1 MKKLAKEKIA
11 DILALTPMQEGLLFH
26 YLKNPGSPH
35 YFEQLSLEL
44 AGEIDVQHFQNA
56 WNAIIETNEMLRT
69 VFRWEK
75 LEKPSQIIL
84 KEHKCNAIFY
94 DLSAK
99 DSSQRK
105 RALDEIKN
113 KDRRDSF
120 DLRQVP
126 FRVILC
132 KLAEKE
138 FEMVVSNHHILY
150 DGWSNG
156 IILKEFFNAY
166 CALSKGEVFTPP
178 VKPEFKAFVKRIQRQ
193 DTAKQEKFW
202 GNYLKE
208 FDSLPGAP
216 AAGRRKKTRGTGDAA
231 NDRFQFPGELK
242 NKLDSFI
249 KSRNLTTASLLYSAW
264 GVLLQRCH
272 AVGDIIFDATVSG
285 RSAGTAIKGIE
296 NIVGLFINT
305 LPLRIQTL
313 PGETVSSF
321 LSRVHDMIRQWSEF
335 ENSPPLAVREI
346 LDKRRQESLFDSVAA
361 IENYPLDSLTAAD
374 TAPLSLHS
382 FSIVERTLYDLTVII
397 TTLDGIELNITYNN
411 DLFDRT
417 IISRLF
423 NHLVSIVEEMVTHPG
438 KAASEIDV
446 WAEGERET
454 FLEHIRSVRE
464 REPEVEIEYTAP
476 RDEVEEKLVEIWSDV
491 LNIKKKDIGIN
502 HNFFEFGGHSL
513 KASLLAGRIHPVF
526 EVKVPLEEIFSRP
539 TVRGLAGYIRET
551 MKQQYVPMP
560 VAVEKEYY
568 EVSPGQGRLYM
579 LGQLNPGSTAYNGPW
594 SLMLDGPIDKE
605 RMEKS
610 FKGLI
615 RRHEMLRTSFEQRNG
630 EPVQKIHEH
639 VEFEI
644 EYYDLAA
651 KDAKGREETKVFG
664 SPETLFQKGFWPP
677 EAIIKSF
684 IRPFDLSRAPLLR
697 VGLIEVGVQRHILV
711 VDMHHIITDGTS
723 SAVLAGELSRLY
735 RGEDLPALK
744 IQYKDFS
751 QWQNRRIAEGQLTK
765 QEVFWLN
772 HLSGELPVLNLPI
785 DFPRPLMQS
794 FAGER
799 ISFESDDVLAGRLH
813 ILMKET
819 GTTLYMALLSVLNIV
834 LGWYCDREDI
844 VVGTPI
850 AGRNHADVENTVGF
864 FLETLA
870 IRNQP
875 AAGKT
880 FAQFL
885 QEVKGATLNA
895 YENRD
900 YPFSLLIKRLSP
912 MNDLSRN
919 PLFDVML
926 NVLNQRSTDF
936 EMEGVKVI
944 PYKLDIKVAK
954 VDMTLEVV
962 EQYGKINFELE
973 YCTALFKKQTME
985 RFVMHFLNTLR
996 ATMAAPEIRLGDIE
1010 IIDENEKRQILA
1022 GFNNT
1027 AVEYDEERTVV
1038 DYFETRAAGDPDR
1051 IAVIGSTV
1059 ETLRATSLQITYR
1072 ELNEQSGRWAGLLIE
1087 KGVLADDI
1095 VGIMVGPSLEM
1106 IIGIWGILK
1115 AGGAYLPIDPDYPQ
1129 ERIDYMLKDSGAKI
1143 LLTAVECVFN
1153 YHHSSFIIHHSNHL
1167 AYLIYTS
1174 GSTGKPKG
1182 VMVRHKNLMGYIR
1195 SFQEEFKIKETDV
1208 ALQQASFTFDV
1219 FVEEVYPCLLA
1230 GGTLAVPPR
1239 HVVRD
1244 TALLVKFIA
1253 AQKITIIDCSPLLL
1267 NELNGYPQAI
1277 RAGKANPLKTIR
1289 MVISGGDVLK
1299 SEYVTNLL
1307 KTGAVYNT
1315 YGPTETTV
1323 CVSYHRL
1330 TGIEGACIPIGT
1342 PITNYRVYILDGYRR
1357 LLPVGVAGEIVV
1369 GGVGVTAG
1377 YLNRPELTAEKF
1389 IDFHHSSFII
1399 HHSNLYRTGDLGKWL
1414 PNGSIEFIG
1423 RKDRQVKIRGY
1434 RIEPGEIET
1443 RLLAHQDIKEVS
1455 VISIGEQWL
1464 CAYFTAGKEKNIK
1477 EMREFLSGDLPS
1489 YMIPAYF
1496 VQLEQMP
1503 IGPGGKIDIKALP
1516 RPGEYG
1522 LDTGVEY
1529 VLPETEIE
1537 NKLVSIWQELLARER
1552 IGIMDD
1558 FFDLGGDSILVNR
1571 CIARI
1576 REEMQVEIPLRK
1588 FFQRPFIKTLAE
1600 EIEKQERQATSIKPA
1615 ERVGEIPLS
1624 FAQERL
1630 WFLQELDAGNVA
1642 YFVPRVIRMK
1652 GKPDV
1657 YLLERTF
1664 TEIIRRHE
1672 ILRTVFPTVDGQPVQ
1687 RIQSPYRFKIPVS
1700 DWSGLEKEDREQKV
1714 SIFLKEEGR
1723 RPFDF
1728 EQGPLLR
1735 VNLLKLKEEEHLF
1748 VLTEHHLIHDGWTQ
1762 GVLLNEFIRIF
1773 TAYSEGREHDLPGLA
1788 IQYADYVIW
1797 QRSYLQ
1803 GERLKEHLDYW
1814 QEKLSGLI
1822 PALELP
1828 GDRPRPAV
1836 MSGEGALLEFHL
1848 PSTLTGQLE
1857 EFSRENG
1864 ATLFM
1869 TMLAAFKTLL
1879 YRCTGEEDLCAGTGI
1894 ANRSHKEME
1903 GMLGM
1908 VINTLPLRTHT
1919 PGQLHFKQYLSQVK
1933 ETCLEAYQRQDTPFG
1948 KIVEALSRERSLS
1961 YNPIFQVMF
1970 SFMDTPG
1977 GDLILPGLE
1986 LRLEPTHNRSAKFDI
2001 NIVVVPP
2008 PDENNG
2014 EILVEWEY
2022 NIDIFA
2028 AQTVERM
2035 IGHYIR
2041 LLEEVVRRPDVS
2053 ISNLPMLGP
2062 EEIQRLIYEWNDTEI
2077 AYPKDKTIHEL
2088 FAGQVEK
2095 APDHIALV
2103 GATAVET
2110 LRATSLQ
2117 IQITYR
2123 QLKEQ
2128 SGRLAGLLIE
2138 KGVLADHIIGIM
2150 MERSIDQIIGILGIL
2165 KSGGAYLPIDPAYPQ
2180 ERIDYMLKDSGAKLL
2195 AVANELE
2202 GKKVRRWEG
2211 EKVVLEEI
2219 SILSY
2224 PLTFLPS
2231 YLLNSSNLA
2240 YVIYTSGSTG
2250 RPKGVMVEHRNVVR
2264 LVINP
2269 NYISFESPDR
2279 ILQSGALEFDAST
2292 FEIWGALLNSLTLYV
2307 AAKEELLDPGR
2318 LKKAIRNYGI
2328 SIMWMTSPLFN
2339 QMLQTDI
2346 EIFMGLNKLLVGG
2359 DVLSPVHIEQLRNRY
2374 PRLSVI
2380 DGYGPTENTTF
2391 STTYL
2396 IDREHMDNIPI
2407 GKPISNSNAYIVDKY
2422 NNLQPSGVPG
2432 ELYVGGDGVARG
2444 YLNRPELT
2452 AEKFID
2458 FHHSSFIIHHSN
2470 FYRTGDLARRLPDGN
2485 IEFLGRRD
2493 FQVKIRGFRIELE
2506 EIENL
2511 LLRHESI
2518 KGAAVMVNGE
2528 GGAEKRYLIAYI
2540 VLKKEIE
2547 ISILREYL
2555 KGKLPDYMTP
2565 SCFIKLEKMP
2575 LNPNGKIDR
2584 GSLPKPGLKV
2594 GEGYTAPGDEIETK
2608 LVNLWADI
2616 LGRDPLHASQ
2626 LQTSIGIHD
2635 NFFEL
2640 GGHSLKATAMMSK
2653 IHKELEV
2660 KVELMDI
2667 FRTPT
2672 IRDIARLIRG
2682 LRKEAFQA
2690 IEPVEKKEY
2699 YPLSSAQKRL
2709 YFIQQLD
2716 LNSAGYNIPMVLPLG
2731 QGIKKDKLES
2741 TLKQLIARH
2750 ESLRTSF
2757 EMLNEEVVQRIH
2769 ESVEFEVEY
2778 YDLAAKNAKDREEK
2792 IKLPQLD
2799 HDSSFIIQ
2807 HFIHPFDLSRAP
2819 LIRSGLITFP
2829 DGHCTWMVD
2838 IHHIVSDGTSHT
2850 ILAEDFMRLYET
2862 GVPLEPL
2869 PLQYKD
2875 FAQWQNQLFA
2885 GGRVKDQED
2894 YWLRL
2899 YAGEIPR
2906 LNLPADYKRPAV
2918 FTFEG
2923 DRRVFELEK
2932 EDAVKFKAL
2941 GARCGG
2947 TLYMNMMAALN
2958 TLFYKYTGQTDII
2971 IGSGIAGRRHADT
2984 QGVVGMFVNTLAL
2997 RNFPAGEKP
3006 YENFLREVISD
3017 SVTGFENQDVQFEE
3031 LVEKLDTGRDPSRNP
3046 LFDVIMAARNF
3057 RQVNLDPQ
3065 WQIKNEN
3072 LPGNRYKNKTSK
3084 FDLAFFISESED
3096 DVYIE
3101 LEYYTAI
3108 FKEETIERMAAHFKS
3123 VIQAVIKN
3131 PAGAL
3136 KDIDILSEKEK
3147 GQLLYEFNDTGAEFP
3162 GDKTI
3167 HRLIDAQVTRTPGH
3181 AALIYKDQIITYR
3194 ELDRQADRLARYL
3207 FEEKEI
3213 GIGEPVG
3220 VWMSQPVYRQV
3231 AVLGILKAG
3240 GAFVPLDP
3248 AIPPERIEYIIND
3261 ARMGVVISEK
3271 HHLRDLNRL
3280 QWECAHFHSY
3290 LCIDSFDIHAEE
3302 EQEIN
3307 QSMDREKLKYQDDM
3321 RAVSRHGGSWPGPGI
3336 LAGNLAYII
3345 YTSGSTGKPKGV
3357 MVEHRS
3363 LVNLCQWHNTY
3374 YAVTSWDRATKYA
3387 GFGFDASVWEFFPY
3401 LLTGAAVCITPE
3413 EIKLDI
3419 EALNRYYEKNG
3430 VTVGFLPTQVCEQF
3444 MELDNRSLRLL
3455 LTGGDKLRNYI
3466 KRNYRLYNN
3475 YGPTE
3480 NTVVTTS
3487 YWVTEESG
3495 NIPIGKPI
3503 ANNQVYILNSNNY
3516 LQPVGVP
3523 GELCVGG
3530 DGVARGYLN
3539 NPELTAEKFK
3549 IINYKLKIKNG
3560 SGALRADFHHSSFII
3575 HHSKFYCTGDLARR
3589 LNDGNIEFLGRIDLQ
3604 VKIRGFRIE
3613 LGEIEARLLKHHFV
3627 KETVVID
3634 RTENDETYLCAY
3646 IVFFPGEPVDPL
3658 ELGSYLSGFLPGYM
3672 IPNHF
3677 IKIDRIP
3684 LTASGKVDRK
3694 ALPAPRFTGQA
3705 DYTAP
3710 ANDVEVKLAFIWSEV
3725 LALDSEKINMESN
3738 FFQLGGHSLKA
3749 TVLVSKIHKELN
3761 VKIPLAEIFTR
3772 PILRELAHYIEN
3784 AAIGGCGYSSIE
3796 KVEEKEYYA
3805 LSPAQKRIY
3814 ILCQMAP
3821 ESTAYNISGVLEL
3834 HGNVD
3839 KELFEVNFK
3848 KLIDRH
3854 ESFRTGFHMIAG
3866 EPVQGI
3872 HKEVEFEIEYYNLST
3887 DDTDY
3892 TDDKDNTM
3900 HHFIRPFD
3908 LSRAPLLRIRLLK
3921 TGEAKHILMVDMS
3934 HIISD
3939 GISLGL
3945 LIKDFAALF
3954 AHEKLPGLKLRYKD
3968 YSVWQN
3974 RLLQLGEW
3982 HGQWEYWEKQ
3992 FEEEIPALSLP
4003 VDFQRPLIQVFEGGA
4018 VGFETGAGET
4028 TALKRIASER
4038 GMTPYMMIL
4047 SLYYVFLSKVS
4058 GQEDIVVGTPVAGR
4072 THAELE
4078 CIIGMFVNTLA
4089 LRNYPTAGKTFDD
4102 FLAEIKQRTLEAF
4115 GNQDFPFDALVER
4128 LGVAGDLSRNP
4139 LFDVMFVMQ
4148 NMEIPEIRVPGLI
4161 FAPYPTENR
4170 VSQFDLTLSAVEEG
4184 DKIHFSFTYCSKL
4197 FKEETVRRFTGY
4209 LKKIISAVL
4218 ESPRTRIAE
4227 IEIISDEEKKH
4238 ILNNFNDTSY
4248 PYPGDKTIQQLFAEQ
4263 VERTPDRIAVIG
4275 STVETLRATSLQI
4288 TYRQLNN
4295 QSDRMA
4301 GLLIEKGVLADNII
4315 GIMMERSID
4324 MIIGIFGILKSG
4336 GAYLPIAPDYPQ
4348 ERIDYMLKD
4357 SGAKILLTAAECV
4370 FNFHHSSFILKG
4382 CPRRGLHHSNLAYVI
4397 YTSGSTGK
4405 PKGVAVEHHSVI
4417 NRLNWMQRAY
4427 PIGEKDRI
4435 LQKTPVVFDV
4445 SVWELFWWSFY
4456 GAQLY
4461 LLKPGEEKDAGAII
4475 EAINNNRITTL
4486 HFVPSMLAVF
4496 LDYLETGGDTGKSK
4510 SLRRVFSSGE
4520 ALTLPQV
4527 ENFNRLLNR
4536 NNGTLLINL
4545 YGPTEATV
4553 DVSYFNCP
4561 TGEIPGNIPIG
4572 KPIDNIQLYIVDKD
4586 MHLQP
4591 VGIPGELCIGGA
4603 GLAGGYLNRPEL
4615 TAEKFIK
4622 SFSGGAG
4629 GRFYKK
4635 APLLYRTGDLAR
4647 RLNDGNIEFLGRI
4660 DFQVKVRGYRIE
4672 PGEIENFLR
4681 RCDGINE
4688 AIVSARADK
4697 NGENYL
4703 CAYIVPVD
4711 NNGAP
4716 PDIDG
4721 IRDYLSR
4728 VLPAY
4733 MIPAYI
4739 VKIEKAPL
4747 TPNGKLD
4754 RRALPLP
4761 EPASTGGG
4769 IYTAPRTPVEEELAA
4784 IWTEILGGDALPE
4797 SPLPTSIGI
4806 DDNFFH
4812 LGGHSINAAALAGRI
4827 HKKFQAKMTLA
4838 EIFQRPTIRQLAQY
4852 IEGKTKEF
4860 FYSIMPT
4867 APKPYYAVSSAQK
4880 RLYITH
4886 QMNPGGTQCN
4896 MPHAFTLEGELDM
4909 AALEQAFTRLIQRHE
4924 TLRTGFEM
4932 RDNLPV
4938 QVIHPRVEFKIEDC
4952 GDNASPRQIIRN
4964 FVRPFEL
4971 SSPPL
4976 LRIGVA
4982 KIAENKRLMIVDM
4995 HHIISDGVSF
5005 NIIQEEFIAL
5015 YAGEELSPLK
5025 LQYKDFSE
5033 WQNRL
5038 FAGAEIQTQADYW
5051 LKEFSEGAPA
5061 LDLPVDYPR
5070 PPASDKAGET
5080 VCFQVEREL
5089 TRQIKKLNV
5098 ETETTPYMVLLAAL
5112 YILLHRYSGRRDIV
5126 VGAVAAGRSHS
5137 DLDHIIGVFINML
5150 PIRNKIQEELSFG
5163 EFLEQVKTKA
5173 LNAYENQDFQ
5183 YDELVNRLGIKA
5195 RYGKSPLF
5203 DVHFTLQDAMEYTEK
5218 KKPGKNTGPVM
5229 KLYPFRE
5236 VELGWELDFAAIETD
5251 DAIFFT
5257 LDYLVA
5263 LFKKTTA
5270 EKIGNHFV
5278 EILEQCLG
5286 NTGIKIKDI
5295 VISLDL
5301 ARGKIDMSAEEV
5313 ANFEF

>member
-1 MKKLAKEKIA
+1 
-11 DILALTPMQEGLLFH
+11 LFH

-35 YFEQLSLEL
+35 YFEQLCLEL

-56 WNAIIETNEMLRT
+56 WNAVIETNEMLRT

-84 KEHKCNAIFY
+84 KEYKCKAIFY
-94 DLSAK
+94 DLSDK
-99 DSSQRK
+99 DSSQRET
-105 RALDEIKN
+105 ALDEIKN
-113 KDRRDSF
+113 KDRGDTF

-132 KLAEKE
+132 KLAEKKY
-138 FEMVVSNHHILY
+138 EMIISNHHILY

-156 IILKEFFNAY
+156 VILKEFFNAY
-166 CALSKGEVFTPP
+166 RASSKGEILTPP
-178 VKPEFKAFVKRIQRQ
+178 VKSGFKEFVKWIQRQ
-193 DTAKQEKFW
+193 DTAEQEKFW
-202 GNYLKE
+202 GNYLND
-208 FDSLPGAP
+208 FDAP
-216 AAGRRKKTRGTGDAA
+216 PCEPANRKRKKIGETRNAA

-285 RSAGTAIKGIE
+285 RSAGASAAIKGIE

-321 LSRVHDMIRQWSEF
+321 LSRMHDMIRQWSEF
-335 ENSPPLAVREI
+335 ENSSPLAVREI
-346 LDKRRQESLFDSVAA
+346 LDKRRQNSLFNSVAA
-361 IENYPLDSLTAAD
+361 IENYPLDSLTAGE

-423 NHLVSIVEEMVTHPG
+423 NHLVLIIEEMVTHPE
-438 KAASEIDV
+438 KAASELDI
-446 WAEGERET
+446 WAEGEREA

-464 REPEVEIEYTAP
+464 REPGVEIEYTAP
-476 RDEVEEKLVEIWSDV
+476 RDEVEEKLVEIWSEI
-491 LNIKKKDIGIN
+491 LNIDRDVIGID
-502 HNFFEFGGHSL
+502 HNFFDFGGHSL
-513 KASLLAGRIHPVF
+513 KASQLASRIHPVF
-526 EVKVPLEEIFSRP
+526 EVKVPLEEIFNRP
-539 TVRGLAGYIRET
+539 TIRGLAGYIRET
-551 MKQQYVPMP
+551 VKQQYVPMP
-560 VAVEKEYY
+560 AAVEKEYY
-568 EVSPGQGRLYM
+568 EVSPGQRRLYM
-579 LGQLNPGSTAYNGPW
+579 LQQLNPGSMAYNGPW
-594 SLMLDGPIDKE
+594 SLMSDGPIDKE

-610 FKGLI
+610 FKRLI

-651 KDAKGREETKVFG
+651 KDAKGREETKVLG
-664 SPETLFQKGFWPP
+664 SP

-697 VGLIEVGVQRHILV
+697 VGLIEVGVQQHILV

-735 RGEDLPALK
+735 RGEDLPPLR

-751 QWQNRRIAEGQLTK
+751 QWQNRRIAGGQLTK

-772 HLSGELPVLNLPI
+772 QLSGELPVLNLPI

-799 ISFESDDVLAGRLH
+799 ISFELDGVLAGRLH
-813 ILMKET
+813 VLMKET
-819 GTTLYMALLSVLNIV
+819 GATLYMALMSLLNIV
-834 LGWYCDREDI
+834 LGWYCNREDI

-864 FLETLA
+864 FLETLV

-875 AAGKT
+875 AADKT

-885 QEVKGATLNA
+885 QEVKGTTLSAN
-895 YENRD
+895 ENRD

-926 NVLNQRSTDF
+926 NVLNQPGTDF
-936 EMEGVKVI
+936 EMEGVKI
-944 PYKLDIKVAK
+944 SPYEVDIKISK
-954 VDMTLEVV
+954 LDMTLEIV

-985 RFVMHFLNTLR
+985 RFVGHFLNTLR
-996 ATMAAPEIRLGDIE
+996 ETIFKPGIRLGDIE

-1022 GFNNT
+1022 EFNNT
-1027 AVEYDEERTVV
+1027 AIEYDEERTVV
-1038 DYFETRAAGDPDR
+1038 EYFETRAARDPDR

-1072 ELNEQSGRWAGLLIE
+1072 QLNEQSSRLAGLLIE
-1087 KGVLADDI
+1087 KGVLADNI
-1095 VGIMVGPSLEM
+1095 VGIMVEPSLEM

-1129 ERIDYMLKDSGAKI
+1129 ERIDYMLKDTGAKI
-1143 LLTAVECVFN
+1143 MIGRAEERKSGRAEFVPFCFFPASPFPRFLASN
-1153 YHHSSFIIHHSNHL
+1153 SSNL

-1219 FVEEVYPCLLA
+1219 FVEEVYPFLLA

-1239 HVVRD
+1239 YVVRD

-1277 RAGKANPLKTIR
+1277 RAGKPNPLKTIR
-1289 MVISGGDVLK
+1289 TVISGGDVLK

-1330 TGIEGACIPIGT
+1330 TGMEGACIPIGT
-1342 PITNYRVYILDGYRR
+1342 PIANYRVYILDGYRR
-1357 LLPVGVAGEIVV
+1357 LLPAGVVGEIVV

-1377 YLNRPELTAEKF
+1377 YLNRPELTFEKF
-1389 IDFHHSSFII
+1389 NRSYESYKTYI
-1399 HHSNLYRTGDLGKWL
+1399 LYKTGDLGKWL
-1414 PNGSIEFIG
+1414 PDGSIEFMG

-1443 RLLAHQDIKEVS
+1443 RLLAHEDIKEVS

-1464 CAYFTAGKEKNIK
+1464 CAYFTARKEKNIK
-1477 EMREFLSGDLPS
+1477 EMREFLSRDLPA

-1496 VQLEQMP
+1496 VQLERMP

-1516 RPGEYG
+1516 KPGEYG

-1537 NKLVSIWQELLARER
+1537 NKLVGIWQELLARER

-1600 EIEKQERQATSIKPA
+1600 AIEKQERQATSIKPA
-1615 ERVGEIPLS
+1615 ERLGEIPLS

-1642 YFVPRVIRMK
+1642 YFVPRVVRMK

-1672 ILRTVFPTVDGQPVQ
+1672 ILRTVFPIVDGQPVQ
-1687 RIQSPYRFKIPVS
+1687 RIQPPYRFKIPVS

-1748 VLTEHHLIHDGWTQ
+1748 VLTEHHLVHDGWTQ

-1788 IQYADYVIW
+1788 IQYADYAIW

-1803 GERLKEHLDYW
+1803 GERLKERLDYW

-1822 PALELP
+1822 PILALP

-1848 PSTLTGQLE
+1848 PFTLTGQLE

-1879 YRCTGEEDLCAGTGI
+1879 YRYTGEEDLCAGTGI

-1919 PGQLHFKQYLSQVK
+1919 PGELHFKQYLSHVK
-1933 ETCLEAYQRQDTPFG
+1933 ETCLETYQRQDTPFG

-1977 GDLILPGLE
+1977 GDLFLPGLE

-2008 PDENNG
+2008 PDEHNG

-2062 EEIQRLIYEWNDTEI
+2062 EEIQRLIYEWNDTES

-2095 APDHIALV
+2095 APDKIALV
-2103 GATAVET
+2103 GAVTVGPVGPVC
-2110 LRATSLQ
+2110 LS
-2117 IQITYR
+2117 YR
-2123 QLKEQ
+2123 QLNEQ

-2180 ERIDYMLKDSGAKLL
+2180 ERIDYMLKDSGAKIMIGRAEFVFSSFFL
-2195 AVANELE
+2195 ASSLP
-2202 GKKVRRWEG
+2202 R
-2211 EKVVLEEI
+2211 
-2219 SILSY
+2219 
-2224 PLTFLPS
+2224 FLAS
-2231 YLLNSSNLA
+2231 DSSNLA
-2240 YVIYTSGSTG
+2240 YLIYTSGSTG
-2250 RPKGVMVEHRNVVR
+2250 RPKGVMVGHRNVVR
-2264 LVINP
+2264 LVKNT
-2269 NYISFESPDR
+2269 NYISFEGPDR

-2339 QMLQTDI
+2339 QMLQADI

-2374 PRLSVI
+2374 PRLTVI

-2407 GKPISNSNAYIVDKY
+2407 GKPISNSIAYIVDKY
-2422 NNLQPSGVPG
+2422 HNLQPIGVPG

-2444 YLNRPELT
+2444 YLNNPELT
-2452 AEKFID
+2452 AEKF
-2458 FHHSSFIIHHSN
+2458 N
-2470 FYRTGDLARRLPDGN
+2470 FNRSYRSYKTYILYKTGDLARRLPDGN

-2518 KGAAVMVNGE
+2518 KEAAAMVNGE
-2528 GGAEKRYLIAYI
+2528 GGAEERYLIAYI

-2547 ISILREYL
+2547 ISVLREYL

-2565 SCFIKLEKMP
+2565 SYFMKLEKMP

-2594 GEGYTAPGDEIETK
+2594 GESYTAPGDEIETK
-2608 LVNLWADI
+2608 LVNLWAEI

-2640 GGHSLKATAMMSK
+2640 GGHSLKATALMSK

-2672 IRDIARLIRG
+2672 IREIARLIRG

-2709 YFIQQLD
+2709 YFLQQLD
-2716 LNSAGYNIPMVLPLG
+2716 LSSAGYNIPMVLPLG

-2819 LIRSGLITFP
+2819 LIRSGLITLP

-2906 LNLPADYKRPAV
+2906 LNLPADYKRPVV

-2932 EDAVKFKAL
+2932 EGAVKFKAL

-2958 TLFYKYTGQTDII
+2958 TLFFKYTGQTDIV

-2997 RNFPAGEKP
+2997 RNFPAGEKS

-3017 SVTGFENQDVQFEE
+3017 SVKGFENQDVQFEE
-3031 LVEKLDTGRDPSRNP
+3031 LVEKLDPVRDPSRNP
-3046 LFDVIMAARNF
+3046 LFDIITAARNF

-3108 FKEETIERMAAHFKS
+3108 FKEETIARLADHFKN
-3123 VIQAVIKN
+3123 VIQTVIKN

-3167 HRLIDAQVTRTPGH
+3167 HRLIDEQAARTPGH

-3194 ELDRQADRLARYL
+3194 ELDRRANRLACYL
-3207 FEEKEI
+3207 FEEKKI

-3220 VWMSQPVYRQV
+3220 VWMSRPVYRQV
-3231 AVLGILKAG
+3231 AVLAILKAG

-3248 AIPPERIEYIIND
+3248 TIPPERIEYIIND
-3261 ARMGVVISEK
+3261 ARMGVAISEK

-3280 QWECAHFHSY
+3280 QLECAHFHSY
-3290 LCIDSFDIHAEE
+3290 LCIDSFDIHAEA

-3307 QSMDREKLKYQDDM
+3307 RSMDREKLKYQDDM

-3363 LVNLCQWHNTY
+3363 LVNLCCWHNTY
-3374 YAVTSWDRATKYA
+3374 YAVTAWDRATKYA

-3430 VTVGFLPTQVCEQF
+3430 VTIGFLPTQVCEQF

-3455 LTGGDKLRNYI
+3455 LTGGDKLQNYI
-3466 KRNYRLYNN
+3466 KKNYRLYNN

-3487 YWVTEESG
+3487 YWVTGESG

-3503 ANNQVYILNSNNY
+3503 ANNRVYILNSNNY

-3523 GELCVGG
+3523 GELCIGG
-3530 DGVARGYLN
+3530 AGVARGYLN
-3539 NPELTAEKFK
+3539 RPELTAEKFNK
-3549 IINYKLKIKNG
+3549 YRSYRSYKTYINY
-3560 SGALRADFHHSSFII
+3560 H
-3575 HHSKFYCTGDLARR
+3575 TGDLARWAP
-3589 LNDGNIEFLGRIDLQ
+3589 DGNIEFLGRIDLQ

-3613 LGEIEARLLKHHFV
+3613 LGEIEARLLKHHSV

-3634 RTENDETYLCAY
+3634 RTENGETYLCAY
-3646 IVFFPGEPVDPL
+3646 IVSLSGEPVDVDPL
-3658 ELGSYLSGFLPGYM
+3658 RLGPYLSGFLPGYM

-3725 LALDSEKINMESN
+3725 LALDSEKISMESN

-3784 AAIGGCGYSSIE
+3784 ASIGGGGYSSIE

-3834 HGNVD
+3834 HGIVD

-3872 HKEVEFEIEYYNLST
+3872 HKDVEFEIEYKDLAT
-3887 DDTDY
+3887 DEHGQTR
-3892 TDDKDNTM
+3892 TFLIN
-3900 HHFIRPFD
+3900 FIHPFD
-3908 LSRAPLLRIRLLK
+3908 LSRAPLLRIGLLK
-3921 TGEAKHILMVDMS
+3921 TGEAKHILVVDMS

-3982 HGQWEYWEKQ
+3982 REQEGYWKKL

-4003 VDFQRPLIQVFEGGA
+4003 VDFQRPLIQAFEGGA

-4058 GQEDIVVGTPVAGR
+4058 GQEDIVVGAPVAGR

-4089 LRNYPTAGKTFDD
+4089 LRNSPTAGKTFDE
-4102 FLAEIKQRTLEAF
+4102 FLAEIKQRTLDAF
-4115 GNQDFPFDALVER
+4115 GNQDYPFDALVER
-4128 LGVAGDLSRNP
+4128 LGAAGDLSRNP

-4184 DKIHFSFTYCSKL
+4184 DKIHFSFKYCSKL
-4197 FKEETVRRFTGY
+4197 FKEETIRRFTGY
-4209 LKKIISAVL
+4209 FKKIISAVL

-4238 ILNNFNDTSY
+4238 ILYDFNDTSY
-4248 PYPGDKTIQQLFAEQ
+4248 PYPGDKTIHRVFEEQ
-4263 VERTPDRIAVIG
+4263 VERTPDHVGLVGDVGHVRPVG
-4275 STVETLRATSLQI
+4275 PVGL
-4288 TYRQLNN
+4288 TYRQLSE

-4301 GLLIEKGVLADNII
+4301 GLLIEKCVLADNII

-4357 SGAKILLTAAECV
+4357 SGAKLLAVANELEGKKVRRWEGEKVFLESILYDS
-4370 FNFHHSSFILKG
+4370 NHLKG
-4382 CPRRGLHHSNLAYVI
+4382 RPRRGLHHSNLAYVI

-4405 PKGVAVEHHSVI
+4405 PKGVAVENHSVI

-4461 LLKPGEEKDAGAII
+4461 LLKPGEEKDAGAIS

-4496 LDYLETGGDTGKSK
+4496 LDYLETDGDTGKSK

-4520 ALTLPQV
+4520 ALTSPQV

-4536 NNGTLLINL
+4536 NNGTRLINL

-4561 TGEIPGNIPIG
+4561 AGEIPGNIPIG

-4622 SFSGGAG
+4622 YRSYKSYKTYI
-4629 GRFYKK
+4629 FYK
-4635 APLLYRTGDLAR
+4635 TGDLAR
-4647 RLNDGNIEFLGRI
+4647 WLADGNIEFLGRI

-4681 RCDGINE
+4681 RCDGIKE
-4688 AIVSARADK
+4688 AIVSAREDK

-4852 IEGKTKEF
+4852 IEGKTKES
-4860 FYSIMPT
+4860 FYSIMPA

-4896 MPHAFTLEGELDM
+4896 MPHAFTLEGRLDM

-4952 GDNASPRQIIRN
+4952 GDNASPRQVIRN

-4971 SSPPL
+4971 LSPPL

-5005 NIIQEEFIAL
+5005 TIIQEEFIAL

-5038 FAGAEIQTQADYW
+5038 FAGDEIQKQGDYW

-5070 PPASDKAGET
+5070 PPASDAAGET

-5150 PIRNKIQEELSFG
+5150 PIRNKFQEELSFG

-5218 KKPGKNTGPVM
+5218 KKPGENTGPVM

-5257 LDYLVA
+5257 LDYLAA

-5286 NTGIKIKDI
+5286 NTGITIKDI

-5301 ARGKIDMSAEEV
+5301 ARGKIDMSTEEV
-5313 ANFEF
+5313 TNFEF